1 MMPEGADIS
10 ATVDGLLEV
19 VDLKSVFLVA
29 LLEKFIPILPS
40 YVLFP
45 AIGMG
50 ATGVPDLLLRC
61 VTATVGSVGG
71 AAGWYLLGTL
81 IGPLRIQHFVAR
93 YGRWI
98 LLSPQLYG
106 RIAASYRRWP
116 FGITFIG
123 QLIPTIRI
131 YQALPAGV
139 LQLPLLPFLIATSIG
154 ALCWIVPLAV
164 AGHSARQYG
173 WTASEAG
180 MGMLAALLMTEV
192 FALLVVRRRLKEPAH
207 HKRGAANQSLDRKI
221 MLGRRCFCLHEEI

>member
-1 MMPEGADIS
+1 MREAADIG
-10 ATVDGLLEV
+10 ATVDGLLAA
-19 VDLKSVFLVA
+19 VDLESVFLVA
-29 LLEKFIPILPS
+29 LLEKFIPLLPS

-50 ATGVPDLLLRC
+50 ATGIPDLLLRC
-61 VTATVGSVGG
+61 VIATVGSVGG

-98 LLSPQLYG
+98 FLSPRVYG
-106 RIAASYRRWP
+106 RIAATYRRWP
-116 FGITFIG
+116 FGMTLIG

-139 LQLPLLPFLIATSIG
+139 LQLPLLPFLTATSIG

-180 MGMLAALLMTEV
+180 MGMLAALLTAEM

-207 HKRGAANQSLDRKI
+207 RKRGTANRSLDRKT
-221 MLGRRCFCLHEEI
+221 MLGRYCMRYL

>member
-1 MMPEGADIS
+1 MMPEEAAIS
-10 ATVDGLLEV
+10 GTVDGLLEV
-19 VDLKSVFLVA
+19 VDFKSVFLA
-29 LLEKFIPILPS
+29 AFLEKFIPMLPS

-61 VTATVGSVGG
+61 VTATAGSVGG

-81 IGPLRIQHFVAR
+81 IGPLRIQHFVTR

-98 LLSPQLYG
+98 FLSPQLYG
-106 RIAASYRRWP
+106 RIAASYRRRP
-116 FGITFIG
+116 FGMTFIG

-180 MGMLAALLMTEV
+180 MGMLAALLTTEV
-192 FALLVVRRRLKEPAH
+192 FALVVARRRLKEPPH
-207 HKRGAANQSLDRKI
+207 HERGAANHHDGAAEE
-221 MLGRRCFCLHEEI
+221 LGAR

>member
-1 MMPEGADIS
+1 MTPDRTDVS
-10 ATVDGLLEV
+10 AAVNGLLEMA
-19 VDLKSVFLVA
+19 DLGSVFLAA
-29 LLEKFIPILPS
+29 LLEKFVPIFPS

-50 ATGVPDLLLRC
+50 ATGIPDLLLRC

-81 IGPLRIQHFVAR
+81 IGPLRIQRFVR
-93 YGRWI
+93 GYGRWI
-98 LLSPQLYG
+98 FLSPQLYG

-116 FGITFIG
+116 FGITFVG

-154 ALCWIVPLAV
+154 ALCWIVPLAI
-164 AGHSARQYG
+164 AGHSLRQYG

-180 MGMLAALLMTEV
+180 MGMLAVLLATEGVALL
-192 FALLVVRRRLKEPAH
+192 AVRRKLKEPAQH
-207 HKRGAANQSLDRKI
+207 
-221 MLGRRCFCLHEEI
+221 

>member
-1 MMPEGADIS
+1 MTPGGTDVS
-10 ATVDGLLEV
+10 AAINGLLEV
-19 VDLKSVFLVA
+19 VDLRSVFLAA

-50 ATGVPDLLLRC
+50 ATDTRGLLLRC
-61 VTATVGSVGG
+61 ITATIGSVGG

-81 IGPLRIQHFVAR
+81 IGPLQVQRFVKH

-98 LLSPQLYG
+98 FLSPQLYD

-116 FGITFIG
+116 FGMTFIG
-123 QLIPTIRI
+123 QLIPTVRI

-139 LQLPLLPFLIATSIG
+139 LQLPLLPFLVATGIG
-154 ALCWIVPLAV
+154 ALCWIAPLTI
-164 AGHSARQYG
+164 AGHSLRQYG

-180 MGMLAALLMTEV
+180 MGMLVVLLTIEGIALLGV
-192 FALLVVRRRLKEPAH
+192 HRKLKGPMRH
-207 HKRGAANQSLDRKI
+207 
-221 MLGRRCFCLHEEI
+221 